1 MRSKPVEIFFKIR
14 EITYWRSS
22 FYKLVLNTL
31 LNVCCL
37 KIFIFFLFPLMN
49 ASIFF
54 LRIDS

>member
-22 FYKLVLNTL
+22 FYKPVLNTL

-37 KIFIFFLFPLMN
+37 KFFIFFLFPLMN